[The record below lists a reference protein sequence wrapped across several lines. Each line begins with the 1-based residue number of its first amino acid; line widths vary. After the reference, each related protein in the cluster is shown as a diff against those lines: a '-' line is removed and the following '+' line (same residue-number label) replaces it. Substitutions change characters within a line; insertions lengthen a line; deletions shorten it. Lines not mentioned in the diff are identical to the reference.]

1 MRQMYSHDGG
11 DESLPSTR
19 RLAKEAEFQLKWCGT
34 IAEAGPRGSTLCITV
49 QNHREEHGGCMH
61 TKELWLKT
69 MNSKKQKGQEMTR
82 GQREDENQEIM
93 FELARHDLIL
103 VYNPDYVPDLH

>member
-1 MRQMYSHDGG
+1 
-11 DESLPSTR
+11 
-19 RLAKEAEFQLKWCGT
+19 
-34 IAEAGPRGSTLCITV
+34 
-49 QNHREEHGGCMH
+49 MH